1 MTARRLIVLLVAS
14 ALLGAGLAPAA
25 SALASGGPG
34 ETATAAK
41 AKKCKK
47 AKKGAKKGKKCK
59 RKRSGAGPGGAPGG
73 LPGKPLEKE
82 PPVDPVVVALSLA
95 PATVLGGTASSGE
108 VTLAQP
114 AEPGG
119 QEVELQSA
127 QPSRALVPAAIEV
140 AAGETNAGFPI
151 STTGGPTLTVPIT
164 ASIGGS
170 DVSSNLRVVEDPSL
184 MRLALA
190 RQCYPSVGLV
200 SFGANRVTLDVP
212 VASDTAIALE
222 SSDSLSLSVPP
233 SVTVPEGS
241 DNATFGIATLLA
253 SPSVSVTA
261 TLDGNSQTDSA
272 SVRDSSSA
280 PPALASVSVSPAT
293 IQPGAGSTGTVTLDC
308 EAGEGGATVA
318 LASGSPEVDVPSSV
332 LVPEDALS
340 ATFPITTTT
349 AAEGNVPITG
359 TLGASEQALLTI
371 EQLGT

>member
-1 MTARRLIVLLVAS
+1 MTARRMIVLLIAS
-14 ALLGAGLAPAA
+14 ALLGACLAPGA

-47 AKKGAKKGKKCK
+47 AKKGAKKGKRCK
-59 RKRSGAGPGGAPGG
+59 RKGSGAGPGGPGG

-95 PATVLGGTASSGE
+95 PATVLGGTASVGE

-119 QEVELQSA
+119 QDVEIQSA
-127 QPSRALVPAAIEV
+127 QPSRAVVPGAIEV
-140 AAGETNAGFPI
+140 AAGETKAAFPI

-164 ASIGGS
+164 ASIGSS
-170 DVSSNLRVVEDPSL
+170 DVASNLRVVEDPSVIEL
-184 MRLALA
+184 TLA

-200 SFGANRVTLDVP
+200 SFGANRVGLDVP
-212 VASDTAIALE
+212 TPDDAAVALQ
-222 SSDSLSLSVPP
+222 SSDPLALAVPP
-233 SVTVPEGS
+233 FVTVPAGS
-241 DNATFGIATLLA
+241 DNAVFGVSTLGT
-253 SPSVSVTA
+253 SSSVTVTA

-272 SVRDSSSA
+272 SVRDASS
-280 PPALASVSVSPAT
+280 PDPVLASVSASPAT
-293 IQPGAGSTGTVTLDC
+293 IQPGAGSIGTVTLDC
-308 EAGEGGATVA
+308 EAGVGGETVA
-318 LASGSPEVDVPSSV
+318 LASGSPDVGVPASV